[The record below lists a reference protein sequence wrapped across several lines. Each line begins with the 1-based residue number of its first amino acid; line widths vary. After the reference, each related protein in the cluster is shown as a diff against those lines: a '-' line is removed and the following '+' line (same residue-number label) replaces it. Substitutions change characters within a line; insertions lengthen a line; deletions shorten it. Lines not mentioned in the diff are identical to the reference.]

1 MINWIK
7 SSHPRKQR
15 KAYFNAPLHK
25 RHKFMTAPLSK
36 ELQKQLGIKRLPV
49 RKGDTVLIV
58 RGDFKGVKGK
68 VVKVDLRRVRIY
80 VEGAT
85 IRKAS
90 GEPVYYP
97 IHPSKVVIVE
107 LDLSD
112 PKRREMIERIRKA
125 REEFLKKLQE
135 KKQKAREV
143 IVIGGSGQATSQ
155 SQSGQ

>member
-1 MINWIK
+1 MINWVK
-7 SSHPRKQR
+7 SHHPRKQR

-25 RHKFMTAPLSK
+25 RQKFVTAPLSK
-36 ELQKQLGIKRLPV
+36 ELQKQYGIKRLPV

-58 RGDFKGVKGK
+58 RGDFKGIKGK
-68 VVKVDLRRVRIY
+68 VVKVDLERVRIF

-85 IRKAS
+85 IKKPN
-90 GEPVYYP
+90 GEVVYYP

-112 PKRREMIERIRKA
+112 PKRKELIERKRKM

-135 KKQKAREV
+135 AKQKAREV
-143 IVIGGSGQATSQ
+143 IVIGGEEKKQ
-155 SQSGQ
+155 S

>member
-1 MINWIK
+1 MINWVK

-15 KAYFNAPLHK
+15 RAYFNAPLHK

-68 VVKVDLRRVRIY
+68 VVKVDLKRVRIY

-112 PKRREMIERIRKA
+112 PKRREIIERIRKA

-143 IVIGGSGQATSQ
+143 IVIGGEQKPQ
-155 SQSGQ
+155 SS

>member
-68 VVKVDLRRVRIY
+68 VVKVDLKRVRIY

-112 PKRREMIERIRKA
+112 PKRREMIERIKKA

-143 IVIGGSGQATSQ
+143 IVIGGEQKSQ
-155 SQSGQ
+155 SS